1 MNRPPPPRAAA
12 PAARPAG
19 AQDGRRRAVRRATA
33 RVPIAFRLVVGL
45 ALAIAAGTAALL
57 LPGVGSV
64 RPLTPGEA
72 FFTATSALAT
82 TGLVQIVPGRD
93 LSLLGQ
99 AILLL
104 LMQVGGVGFMVF
116 AALALGLLGRRISLV
131 DRMALRDSLELPDA
145 GSIRSTVVRIVGL
158 VAAIEVAGTLL
169 LWWLWRGR
177 IDDNPEHFY
186 ALFHAASAFTNSG
199 FDLFSG
205 RPEFPSGI
213 PSDAGTLL
221 VMATLVFLG
230 GLGTPVLFYFLERL
244 RHPRHRRR
252 RTAGGGPLALHA
264 RLTLT
269 ACLVLVVFGT
279 LALLLSSRHPGTPF
293 EDAPFGHNLLLAFFL
308 SVSSRT
314 SGFAVL
320 PDMGLLPDEARFV
333 LIVLMFI
340 GSAPASMAGG
350 ITTSTAAVLAFG
362 LWAYARGAD
371 VAHVGGWQ
379 IPEETV
385 RRAGTILTVSL
396 LVVCAATWLLTLTQ
410 GSDLDETLFEVV
422 SAVSTCGYSLGLTAR
437 LNGVGQAIMVVLMFS
452 GRLGPLTLMIAF
464 AQRRRRRQRVGYPE
478 ARLLLG

>member
-1 MNRPPPPRAAA
+1 MRRAA
-12 PAARPAG
+12 G
-19 AQDGRRRAVRRATA
+19 G
-33 RVPIAFRLVVGL
+33 VPIAFRLVVGL

-82 TGLVQIVPGRD
+82 TGLVRIVPGSD

-99 AILLL
+99 GILLV
-104 LMQVGGVGFMVF
+104 LMQVGGVGFMVI

-145 GSIRSTVVRIVGL
+145 GSIRSTVLRIVGL
-158 VAAIEVAGTLL
+158 VVAIEVTGTLL
-169 LWWLWRGR
+169 LWGLWQGR
-177 IDDNPEHFY
+177 IGDNPAHFY
-186 ALFHAASAFTNSG
+186 ALFHAVSAFTNSG

-205 RPEFPSGI
+205 RPEFPSGV

-221 VMATLVFLG
+221 VMAALVFLG
-230 GLGTPVLFYFLERL
+230 GLGTPVLFYLLERL
-244 RHPRHRRR
+244 RHPRHRRL
-252 RTAGGGPLALHA
+252 RTAGGGPLALHT
-264 RLTLT
+264 RITLLT
-269 ACLVLVVFGT
+269 CLALIVFGT

-293 EDAPFGHNLLLAFFL
+293 EDTPFGHNLLLAFFL

-320 PDMGLLPDEARFV
+320 PDMELLPHEARFV

-396 LVVCAATWLLTLTQ
+396 LVVGAATWLLMLTQ
-410 GSDLDETLFEVV
+410 GADLDETLFEVV
-422 SAVSTCGYSLGLTAR
+422 SALSTCGYSLGLTAR
-437 LNGVGQAIMVVLMFS
+437 LNAVGQLIVAVLMFG

-464 AQRRRRRQRVGYPE
+464 ARRHRRRQRVSYPE